1 MGLLFGKL
9 WSLFGNEGMYLE
21 TKFTLL
27 SQKMLLWRRCTID
40 AAGWNIPGVWS
51 MTQIYSIDDDSDIS

>member
-21 TKFTLL
+21 TIYALISKDVVMATLY
-27 SQKMLLWRRCTID
+27 
-40 AAGWNIPGVWS
+40 N
-51 MTQIYSIDDDSDIS
+51 